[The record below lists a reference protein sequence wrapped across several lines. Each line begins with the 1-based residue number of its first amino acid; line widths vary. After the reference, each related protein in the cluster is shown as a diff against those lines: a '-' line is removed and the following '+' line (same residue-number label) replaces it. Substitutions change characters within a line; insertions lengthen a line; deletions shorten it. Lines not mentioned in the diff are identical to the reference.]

1 MLVYW
6 SVHIDSDS
14 FTSISGTFIAQET
27 HPRSTP
33 KFHPLKS
40 PGHFRP
46 WFFDGFNAKKIVL
59 QMCKERMRLVQR
71 NREIGDEII
80 LQMNF
85 DKMFVSKKKTHLC
98 EEGKFS
104 FWTYQPKS
112 SLWNFYQPD
121 ISFLKC
127 WASHCFHLKKLI
139 CFPPCGAEPCHGWIL
154 FSASKS
160 CFRSSNCK
168 RFCKGTDNRSKI
180 LADSPGDTAFFLG
193 GHKRWRP
200 HWIFVP
206 PEVFVRSFFFVF
218 SNKKNG
224 DFLFVNPCNLVTW
237 VEEMEN
243 ELRNINS
250 NCVSVSQKKA
260 HVLRG

>member
-1 MLVYW
+1 M
-6 SVHIDSDS
+6 
-14 FTSISGTFIAQET
+14 
-27 HPRSTP
+27 
-33 KFHPLKS
+33 KS
-40 PGHFRP
+40 SCKWTLTKCLFR
-46 WFFDGFNAKKIVL
+46 
-59 QMCKERMRLVQR
+59 
-71 NREIGDEII
+71 
-80 LQMNF
+80 
-85 DKMFVSKKKTHLC
+85 KKKTHLC

-180 LADSPGDTAFFLG
+180 LADSPGDTAFFWGDTNDGARTGFLFHPKFLFG
-193 GHKRWRP
+193 RFFCFFEQKKRG
-200 HWIFVP
+200 
-206 PEVFVRSFFFVF
+206 FFVC
-218 SNKKNG
+218 KP
-224 DFLFVNPCNLVTW
+224 L
-237 VEEMEN
+237 
-243 ELRNINS
+243 
-250 NCVSVSQKKA
+250 
-260 HVLRG
+260 

>member
-46 WFFDGFNAKKIVL
+46 LFFDGFNAKKIVL

-71 NREIGDEII
+71 NRRLE
-80 LQMNF
+80 M
-85 DKMFVSKKKTHLC
+85 
-98 EEGKFS
+98 
-104 FWTYQPKS
+104 KS
-112 SLWNFYQPD
+112 SCKWTLTKFLFRKKNTSLWGRQVQFLNLPTKIKSLKLLSARYF
-121 ISFLKC
+121 FLKC

-206 PEVFVRSFFFVF
+206 PEVFVRSFFLFFRTKKRGFFVC
-218 SNKKNG
+218 KP
-224 DFLFVNPCNLVTW
+224 L
-237 VEEMEN
+237 
-243 ELRNINS
+243 
-250 NCVSVSQKKA
+250 
-260 HVLRG
+260 